1 MTELRNARHLSVHDL
16 RRRINEGDVDT
27 VVVAFTDVQGRLQG
41 KRLQAGYFAEHVL
54 DHGSEAPAYLLGVD
68 VDMNIPDRYELA
80 SGDRPNG
87 EVKLLLDLQTIR
99 LLQHQPGTVI
109 VQCDVVGPD
118 ETPVVESPR
127 AILKQQLAAAASRG
141 YEVLAG
147 TAVEFMAFHT
157 GYEDAW
163 NAHYRDLAP
172 VSQYNVQYSI
182 MNGSRVEPLLHAI
195 RTAVYDAG
203 IDIESVTAERN
214 LGQHGISFCYGE
226 ALTSADNH
234 AVFKAIA
241 KEIAAQQG
249 KSITFMATY
258 DERQANSCHIRLSL
272 RSSEGSTGFWNDR
285 GRTALSDAF
294 VAGVLYTLYDFTL
307 LYAPSVNSY
316 KRLADGSLAPT
327 TIAWGLNDP
336 TSAIQV
342 MGRDASARVE
352 NHAPGADTNPYLAL
366 AAMIAGG
373 LYGIDHDLELEPAL
387 SGNAH
392 SADFS
397 RLPCTL
403 REARQAFGTS
413 QLARAAFGDEVVD
426 HYTAM
431 ADAELRAFEAAVTDW
446 ELRRSFERM

>member
-1 MTELRNARHLSVHDL
+1 
-16 RRRINEGDVDT
+16 
-27 VVVAFTDVQGRLQG
+27 
-41 KRLQAGYFAEHVL
+41 
-54 DHGSEAPAYLLGVD
+54 
-68 VDMNIPDRYELA
+68 
-80 SGDRPNG
+80 
-87 EVKLLLDLQTIR
+87 
-99 LLQHQPGTVI
+99 
-109 VQCDVVGPD
+109 
-118 ETPVVESPR
+118 
-127 AILKQQLAAAASRG
+127 
-141 YEVLAG
+141 
-147 TAVEFMAFHT
+147 MAFHT

-172 VSQYNVQYSI
+172 VSQYNVEYSI

-203 IDIESVTAERN
+203 IDIESVTAKRN
-214 LGQHGISFCYGE
+214 LGQHEISFCYGE

-234 AVFKAIA
+234 AVFKAVA

-258 DERQANSCHIRLSL
+258 DERQANSCHTRLSL
-272 RSSEGSTGFWNDR
+272 RSSDGSTEFWNDR
-285 GRTALSDAF
+285 GRTALYDAF

-307 LYAPSVNSY
+307 LYAPNVNSY
-316 KRLADGSLAPT
+316 KRFAGGSLAPT
-327 TIAWGLNDP
+327 TIAWGLNDR

-352 NHAPGADTNPYLAL
+352 NRAPGADANPYLAL

-373 LYGIDHDLELEPAL
+373 LYGIDHDLELGPPL

-403 REARQAFGTS
+403 REARQALGIS
-413 QLARAAFGDEVVD
+413 QLGRAGVW
-426 HYTAM
+426 
-431 ADAELRAFEAAVTDW
+431 RRG
-446 ELRRSFERM
+446 RRSLHRNGGC